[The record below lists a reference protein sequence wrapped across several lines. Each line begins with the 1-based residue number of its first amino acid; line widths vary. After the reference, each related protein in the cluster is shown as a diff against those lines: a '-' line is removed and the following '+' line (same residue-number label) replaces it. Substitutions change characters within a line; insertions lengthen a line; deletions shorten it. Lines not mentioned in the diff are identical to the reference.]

1 MDEQAAFLGKLAGG
15 FSAAWR
21 EAGADGDGSAAL
33 TELTAR
39 YGESH
44 RHYHTLHH
52 VAHVLD
58 ALHRHVGALEHPSEA
73 RLAVWYHDAVYA
85 PAQQDNERRSA
96 DLAAEQL
103 LAAHV
108 PVEVAARVH
117 AMVLDTRHAA
127 PATSPDGEYVVDAD
141 LAILAAPAIAFDAYD
156 TAIRL
161 EYSFVP
167 EAAYRAARRQ
177 VLQGFLDRPF
187 IYQTAVFR
195 KECEAAARRN
205 LERAVMRLG
214 HV

>member
-1 MDEQAAFLGKLAGG
+1 MDEQAALLGKLARG
-15 FSAAWR
+15 FTAAWR
-21 EAGADGDGSAAL
+21 ETGAEGDGAAAL

-44 RHYHTLHH
+44 RHYHTLQHISSVLEALLPH
-52 VAHVLD
+52 VS
-58 ALHRHVGALEHPSEA
+58 ALERPPEA
-73 RLAVWYHDAVYA
+73 VLAVWYHDAVYA

-161 EYSFVP
+161 EYFFVP
-167 EAAYRAARRQ
+167 EAAYRAGRRQ

-195 KECEAAARRN
+195 KECEAAARGN